1 MNISE
6 INLLFQVSKPK
17 QPMEEIIIKS
27 WDQYE
32 KDYKES
38 IDDPASFWSNVAD
51 KLEWKK
57 PYDKVLEWEFE
68 TPTIKWFEG
77 GKINMAENCQIGR
90 ASCRERGE
98 KEGGEVTGR
107 VKRGT

>member
-68 TPTIKWFEG
+68 TPTIKRSEEHTSELQSRG
-77 GKINMAENCQIGR
+77 QLV
-90 ASCRERGE
+90 CRLLLE
-98 KEGGEVTGR
+98 K
-107 VKRGT
+107 KKK